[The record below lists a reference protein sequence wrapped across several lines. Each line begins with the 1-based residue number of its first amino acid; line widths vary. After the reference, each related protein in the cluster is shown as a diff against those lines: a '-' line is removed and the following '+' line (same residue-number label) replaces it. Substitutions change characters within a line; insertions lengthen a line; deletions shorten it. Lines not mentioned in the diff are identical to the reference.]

1 MLELEDV
8 LLVLDV
14 VDVVLLELLDE
25 EVDLLLLLEE
35 LLPPLLPPRPPL
47 DTTRSVSRNRSKT
60 IFSQWCI
67 FIFDLSINFY

>member
-1 MLELEDV
+1 MLELDDV

-14 VDVVLLELLDE
+14 EDVVLELLEVE
-25 EVDLLLLLEE
+25 EDLLLLLEE